1 MKLVVLTNIM
11 TPYRIP
17 LFEALQRRVSD
28 FTVLLMAQQEENRRW
43 TLKQPNFKTQV
54 LPGLHLRAG
63 RQKPSRHI
71 NYGVIRTLNKLN
83 PDVVLSGGFAP
94 ANFFGW
100 LYCKIYRKKFVG
112 WGELTIKDTIEV
124 SVHKKVL
131 RWMLTRFSDGSIAS
145 SRDARETF
153 LHYGAKG
160 NRILTATLP
169 IDVSYFYKKT
179 TEFRSTH
186 EYKELRAQYPGP
198 ILLSIG
204 QLIPRKGYLEM
215 FRIYKQI
222 LETQPN
228 AYLLI
233 VGQGPDQALYEKE
246 VRQKGFSRVHFLG
259 YIQTEKLHKVLA
271 IADCFIFHTLWDPF
285 GVVLSEAMAAELPS
299 VSSIYASATRDL
311 IEEGVTGFRIDPKN
325 VEASAVAIM
334 KVLEMTPEERKGLG
348 KRAYER
354 VKQCDV
360 EPAADAIIHFLDSMG
375 HPQGHSGNIR
385 KVNSIEQVHEEHR

>member
-1 MKLVVLTNIM
+1 MKLVVLTNIL

-28 FTVLLMAQQEENRRW
+28 FTVLIMAQQEENRRW
-43 TLKQPNFKTQV
+43 NLKQPDFKTVV
-54 LPGLHLRAG
+54 LRGLHVRAG

-71 NYGVIRTLNKLN
+71 NYGVIRALSKLN

-100 LYCKIYRKKFVG
+100 LYCKIYRKKFIG
-112 WGELTIKDTIEV
+112 WGELTIKDTTER
-124 SVHKKVL
+124 SVHKRIL

-145 SRDARETF
+145 SSDARETF

-160 NRILTATLP
+160 DQILTATLP

-179 TEFRSTH
+179 TEFRGTPEH
-186 EYKELRAQYPGP
+186 KTLRAQYQGP

-204 QLIPRKGYLEM
+204 QFIRRKGYLEM
-215 FRIYKQI
+215 FRIYERI
-222 LETQPN
+222 LKTDPN
-228 AYLLI
+228 VHLLI
-233 VGQGPDQALYEKE
+233 VGQGAEQAVYEKE
-246 VRQKGFSRVHFLG
+246 VEQRGLSQIHFLG
-259 YIQTEKLHKVLA
+259 YIQTETLHKVLA
-271 IADCFIFHTLWDPF
+271 ITDCFIFHTLWDPF
-285 GVVLSEAMAAELPS
+285 GVVLSEAMAAELPA

-325 VEASAVAIM
+325 TEASALAVL
-334 KVLEMTPEERKGLG
+334 KVLRMTSEERKILG
-348 KRAYER
+348 KKAYER

-360 EPAADAIIHFLDSMG
+360 EPSADAIIRFLDSVR
-375 HPQGHSGNIR
+375 HPRGHSGSIPE
-385 KVNSIEQVHEEHR
+385 VNSIKRVHEEHS